1 MNESS
6 HGEISML
13 ARIFEL
19 PVPSLKSVS
28 QWYFLS
34 RFFFFSRLDVLKI
47 QFLVN
52 IGFKH
57 FLCSLTYSHIA
68 NMWLTEIFS
77 VIIPNT
83 RLVEVTF

>member
-28 QWYFLS
+28 RWYFLS
-34 RFFFFSRLDVLKI
+34 RFFFSVLKI
-47 QFLVN
+47 QFLVTV
-52 IGFKH
+52 GFKH
-57 FLCSLTYSHIA
+57 FLCLLTYLHIA

>member
-34 RFFFFSRLDVLKI
+34 RFFWLDVLKI

-57 FLCSLTYSHIA
+57 FLCLLTYSHIA

>member
-19 PVPSLKSVS
+19 PVPSLKLVS

-34 RFFFFSRLDVLKI
+34 RFFFGSQDTVF
-47 QFLVN
+47 
-52 IGFKH
+52 G
-57 FLCSLTYSHIA
+57 
-68 NMWLTEIFS
+68 
-77 VIIPNT
+77 
-83 RLVEVTF
+83 